1 MYVAHSGG
9 RIQLFVDHLGL
20 HSTGG
25 NGWTASV
32 RMVDADSGAPAAG
45 FDAIVEAKDD
55 SGHTVGPLTL
65 TDDGHGQYSGPFTA
79 EPGKWELAV
88 KAETLPGGP
97 PGVPLRKVYPVVL
110 EPGKDVSLGD
120 RASGGS
126 GLGMVPIA
134 SAVATLAIVGWFVL
148 SRRRRSRM
156 VPARRSSTT

>member
-1 MYVAHSGG
+1 MYEAHAGG
-9 RIQLFVDHLGL
+9 RIQLFVDHLVL

-32 RMVDADSGAPAAG
+32 RMVDADSGTPAPG
-45 FDAIVEAKDD
+45 FDTIVEAEDD
-55 SGHTVGPLTL
+55 SGHTLGPLTL
-65 TDDGHGQYSGPFTA
+65 TDDGHGRYSGPFTA
-79 EPGKWELAV
+79 EPGRWELAV

-110 EPGKDVSLGD
+110 EPGRDVSLGGG
-120 RASGGS
+120 AQGGS
-126 GLGMVPIA
+126 GLGPVPIA

-148 SRRRRSRM
+148 SRWRRSRS